1 MAAKKKPDYLKVAAD
16 GSFIDITLMRGIDV
30 DGAKV
35 TALRMREPTVADQE
49 TAVNMDGEPAT
60 LEIFYLA
67 NLCEVSPD
75 QIRKLSVRDF
85 KRIQEAY
92 AVFTD

>member
-1 MAAKKKPDYLKVAAD
+1 MAVKKPDYLKPAAD
-16 GSFIDITLMRGIDV
+16 GSFIDITLLRGIDV

-49 TAVNMDGEPAT
+49 TAVSMEGSNAT
-60 LEIFYLA
+60 MEIIYLA
-67 NLCEVSPD
+67 NLCEITPD

-85 KRIQEAY
+85 KRMQEAY

>member
-1 MAAKKKPDYLKVAAD
+1 MAAKKQPDYLKVSAD
-16 GSFIDITLMRGIDV
+16 GSYIDITLLRGVDI

-49 TAVNMDGEPAT
+49 TAVTMDGEPAT

-67 NLCEVSPD
+67 NLCDITPD
-75 QIRKLSVRDF
+75 QVRKLSVRDF
-85 KRIQEAY
+85 KRVQEAY
-92 AVFTD
+92 GVFTD